1 MAVRSLNP
9 NNVKYLAV
17 HCSDS
22 PKNRGDDAATINRWH
37 IDSSKGFDLIGYH
50 AVILEDGRVQAGRP
64 EYCQGAH
71 CPKINSKSIS
81 VCLIGDGDFTDE
93 QLVSLREWLM
103 QKLQKYAGA
112 EVVGHSDI
120 DPRKTC
126 PNFDVV
132 GWFESLTEEY
142 P

>member
-9 NNVKYLAV
+9 RNIDFLAV

-22 PKNRGDDAATINRWH
+22 PQGRGDDAAAIHQWH
-37 IDSSKGFDLIGYH
+37 SDPRKGFDLIGYH
-50 AVILEDGRVQAGRP
+50 AVILEDGQIQAGRP
-64 EYCQGAH
+64 EYCCGAH
-71 CPKINSKSIS
+71 CPKINSRSLA
-81 VCLIGDGDFTDE
+81 VCLIGDGDFTEE
-93 QLVSLREWLM
+93 QLISLREWLM
-103 QKLQKYAGA
+103 QRLQKYPEAK
-112 EVVGHSDI
+112 VVGHGDI

-132 GWFESLTEEY
+132 GWFESITEEY